1 MCARRV
7 NRVCLR
13 TESCQQAL
21 IQKEREGDEEGGDNN
36 GMYVGDVYVC
46 DIGVFKC
53 YRIDAFLI
61 MIDWIGH

>member
-1 MCARRV
+1 MSE
-7 NRVCLR
+7 NRELSASIDTKR
-13 TESCQQAL
+13 
-21 IQKEREGDEEGGDNN
+21 EREGDEEGGDNN